1 MQLIKKITDWRSESS
16 TLKRP
21 YGLVPT
27 MGSLHDGH
35 LALVKRGRNDNATL
49 IASIFVNPAQFGSSE
64 DLQKYPKDI
73 EADLEKLE
81 NEGVDIV
88 FAPSL
93 EEMYPN
99 GFDTYVDPGKIASR
113 LEGKHRSGHFR
124 GVATVVSKLF
134 SIFQPD
140 RAYFGQ
146 KDFQQSLVIQTMSKD
161 LNFDVQIV
169 IERTVRD
176 NAGLALSSRNCFLNE
191 RERDAA
197 SVLYKALT
205 EAKNLHRVGILDAER
220 IRRKMLQIITSE
232 PLARIDYVSVS
243 DAQTLL
249 ELGEIDRPA
258 VASVAARFGATR
270 LIDNIHFDD

>member
-1 MQLIKKITDWRSESS
+1 
-16 TLKRP
+16 
-21 YGLVPT
+21 

-49 IASIFVNPAQFGSSE
+49 IASIFVNPTQFGSPE
-64 DLQKYPKDI
+64 DLQKYPRDI

-88 FAPSL
+88 FIPSI

-146 KDFQQSLVIQTMSKD
+146 KDFQQSLVIRTMSKD
-161 LNFDVQIV
+161 LNFNVQIIV
-169 IERTVRD
+169 EGTVRD
-176 NAGLALSSRNCFLNE
+176 STGLALSSRNLYLNE
-191 RERDAA
+191 RERHAA
-197 SVLYKALT
+197 GVLYKALN
-205 EAKNLHRVGILDAER
+205 EAKNLYRNGVHDAER
-220 IRRKMLQIITSE
+220 IRRKMLQTITSE
-232 PLARIDYVSVS
+232 PIARIDYVSVS
-243 DAQTLL
+243 DAQTLM

-258 VASVAARFGATR
+258 VAAVAARFGTTR